1 MSSDS
6 QHSPRRQFFQ
16 TTALAAAG
24 MAFPTMAASSAA
36 APLAILRPK
45 RLKAGDTIGLI
56 SPAQARYESTPFAIA
71 NENLQ
76 ALGFKVKEGKWLRA
90 RHGYFAGND
99 QQRAEDLNAMF
110 ADRSVDGIMAMSG
123 GAGATRILHLL
134 DYDAIRR
141 NPKALIGFSDITAL
155 HNAIQART
163 GLVTFSGP
171 MGASDWNPFTL
182 SHFRRV
188 LMDGEAVTLKNPP
201 DKDDQL
207 TQVKERIQTVR
218 GGRAR
223 GRLVGGNLSVLN
235 TLLGTPCQP
244 DFRDAILAIEDVDE
258 YIHRIDRMLGH
269 LRLAGAFD
277 KLAGVVIG
285 NFTDCKPGEGYGRL
299 ALEDVFD
306 DYFKPLNI
314 PVFSGSQFGHVRKK
328 FTLPIGLEV
337 EIDADA
343 GTLAMLQPA
352 VTS

>member
-1 MSSDS
+1 MSSTTP
-6 QHSPRRQFFQ
+6 PRRQFLQ
-16 TTALAAAG
+16 TATVSTAGLALALPQARATTVSPP
-24 MAFPTMAASSAA
+24 A
-36 APLAILRPK
+36 LRPK
-45 RLKAGDTIGLI
+45 RLKPGDTIGLI

-90 RHGYFAGND
+90 RHGYFAGTD

-110 ADRSVDGIMAMSG
+110 TDKNVDGIIAMSG

-134 DYDAIRR
+134 DYENIRR
-141 NPKALIGFSDITAL
+141 NPKALVGFSDITAL

-188 LMDGEAVTLKNPP
+188 LMDGEAVTLKNIP
-201 DKDDQL
+201 DKEDQL
-207 TQVKERIQTVR
+207 TQVKDRILTIR
-218 GGRAR
+218 GDRAR

-244 DFRDAILAIEDVDE
+244 DFRGAILAIEDVDE
-258 YIHRIDRMLGH
+258 YIHRVDRMLGH

-314 PVFSGSQFGHVRKK
+314 PVFSGSQFGHVKKK
-328 FTLPIGLEV
+328 FTLPIGLDV

-343 GTLAMLQPA
+343 GTIAMLQPA